1 MSATNNVSGASLSP
15 WTYSAGDFE
24 PQDKRRG
31 AAPTGTVTLV
41 FTDIEGS
48 SALWERH
55 REDFGPVLNLH
66 QEIFRECIAK
76 FGGYEVKT
84 EGDAFMIA
92 FSQPVK
98 AAQFCMSVQHQLE
111 RAPWP
116 HRLIRDTTYQGLSH
130 CDTPV
135 RGLRVR
141 MGIHTGPVSSHRDP
155 TTGRMDYFGPSV
167 NRAARVSDAAH
178 GGQILLSRAT
188 WGLVKHELTEIK
200 NESLGE
206 FQLKG
211 MREREELIQLSSSA
225 HSSRCFPGARTV
237 QREQTNLAT
246 RLNEFVG
253 RGEEQD
259 GVIDALQETEGFVT
273 LLGAGGIGKTRLAQ
287 EIGRQTLGL
296 WPGGVWFADLSTVEN
311 TEEMHEQLGKTIGA
325 RTHNGDHKKAICEA
339 LKMKGECLIILDNVE
354 QLVEGLAASM
364 KFWMH
369 QAPRARF
376 LLTSRER
383 LKIEG
388 EHAYFLKPLSK
399 RDAIDLFVRRAKKC
413 RTGFELNSGNR
424 SDIED
429 IVEKLDCVSLAIEL
443 AAARIRVMSP
453 GRILSRLNERFEFL
467 QNPQQEISERQA
479 TLGGVIDWSWKLLE
493 PWEKMAL
500 AQCSIF
506 TGSFTLEAGEAVVD
520 VASWSRAPWFLDIF
534 QALQDKS
541 LIFMEKSVNGENRF
555 FMFESVR
562 LFALSKLGTPNAI
575 CDDDGISQTDNRAFN
590 VVARRFVNHYGQF
603 GSQQWLSQ
611 LSQPEAELKLQ
622 RLADDTDNLMTAMNR
637 ALVDGNQEMA
647 CSNFFAAANVLKT
660 KGQAEQV
667 MELAQLILRQPRIDP
682 INRLRVQIIR
692 ASTLR
697 ITGQMH
703 RANIATNWILAAA
716 ETCEEPRWYA
726 EALLEAA
733 QLRIEEGKQEIAE
746 SYLELAE
753 KIFITLNLPLE
764 AARAL
769 TLLGKALIQHGEHKL
784 ASVTLERSL
793 YITRE
798 HANRLGEASTLL
810 QMGILHMR
818 QKRYVQTR
826 PYIDQ
831 AQDIFEL
838 AGHLP
843 GKMKCLFSRGELY
856 YEERRIDLALT
867 ALDEAL
873 EIAKI
878 LQSPQWE
885 ASILGLMGAA
895 SLMMK
900 DLSGARAKLE
910 RAQAILEPLNTPH
923 RYTFVLAY
931 RGELDR
937 LTGESSKA
945 WHSLDE
951 AAIQSG
957 VFGTIPTT
965 PVSQAV
971 HRLHGALSGQSDSDP
986 TVEVRAIF

>member
-1 MSATNNVSGASLSP
+1 MSATYSGSGNILSP
-15 WTYSAGDFE
+15 WTCTASELEA
-24 PQDKRRG
+24 QDERPG

-55 REDFGPVLNLH
+55 GEDFGPVLNLH
-66 QEIFRECIAK
+66 QEIFRQGIAK

-98 AAQFCMSVQHQLE
+98 AAHFCMSVQHQLE

-116 HRLIRDTTYQGLSH
+116 HRLIGDTTYQELSH
-130 CDTPV
+130 CETPI

-188 WGLVKHELTEIK
+188 WGLIKHELVEIK
-200 NESLGE
+200 SESFGE

-211 MREREELIQLSSSA
+211 MRDREELIQLSSTE
-225 HSSRCFPGARTV
+225 HSLRVFPGARTV

-246 RLNEFVG
+246 RLNDFIG
-253 RGEEQD
+253 RGEERD
-259 GVIDALQETEGFVT
+259 GIIDALQQTDGFVT

-296 WPGGVWFADLSTVEN
+296 WPGGVWFADLSNAGNSEQ
-311 TEEMHEQLGKTIGA
+311 MHKQLGKSIGA
-325 RTHNGDHKKAICEA
+325 RPHEGDNTKAICEA
-339 LKMKGECLIILDNVE
+339 LKAKGECLVILDNVE
-354 QLVEGLAASM
+354 QLVDDLAASI
-364 KFWMH
+364 KVWLH
-369 QAPRARF
+369 QIPRVRF

-399 RDAIDLFVRRAKKC
+399 QDAIDLFVRRAKKC
-413 RTGFELNSGNR
+413 RAGFEINSGNR
-424 SDIED
+424 ADVEA

-453 GRILSRLNERFEFL
+453 ARILSRLNERFEFL

-479 TLGGVIDWSWKLLE
+479 TLGGVIDWSWKLLA

-520 VASWSRAPWFLDIF
+520 VASWSQAPWFLDIF

-541 LIFMEKSVNGENRF
+541 LVFMEKSPNGENRF

-562 LFALSKLGTPNAI
+562 LFALNKLSTPNAI
-575 CDDDGISQTDNRAFN
+575 IDDDGISQTDERAFN
-590 VVARRFVNHYGQF
+590 FVARRFVNHYAKF
-603 GSQQWLSQ
+603 GREQWLNQ
-611 LSQPEAELKLQ
+611 LNQREAELKLQ
-622 RLADDTDNLMTAMNR
+622 RLGEELGNLMTAMNR
-637 ALVDGNQEMA
+637 ALVDGNQESA
-647 CSNFFAAANVLKT
+647 CLNFFAAASVLKT
-660 KGQAEQV
+660 KGQAEQI
-667 MELAQLILRQPRIDP
+667 MELGQLILRQPRIDP

-692 ASTLR
+692 ASALR

-703 RANIATNWILAAA
+703 RANIATNWILATA
-716 ETCEEPRWYA
+716 EKCEEPRWYA

-733 QLRIEEGKQEIAE
+733 QLRIEEGKQEVAE
-746 SYLELAE
+746 RYLELAE
-753 KIFITLNLPLE
+753 KIFIKLNSPVG

-769 TLLGKALIQHGEHKL
+769 TMLGKALIQHGEHQL
-784 ASVTLERSL
+784 AAVTLERSL
-793 YITRE
+793 FITRE
-798 HANRLGEASTLL
+798 HCDRLGEASTLL
-810 QMGILHMR
+810 QMGILNMR
-818 QKRYVQTR
+818 QERLVQTR

-856 YEERRIDLALT
+856 YEERRIDLAMA

-873 EIAKI
+873 EISQT

-895 SLMMK
+895 SLVMK
-900 DLSGARAKLE
+900 DLYGARIKLE
-910 RAQAILEPLNTPH
+910 RAEAILEPLKTPH
-923 RYTFVLAY
+923 RFTFILAY

-937 LTGESSKA
+937 LTGEPSKA
-945 WHSLDE
+945 WHRLDE